1 MARIAVI
8 SDIHG
13 NLVALERVV
22 ADIRQ
27 RRIDLA
33 VCLGDIVGYGP
44 DAKACLDITRQ
55 LCQVV
60 IAGNHERGVVQPALS
75 MEWSPLAI
83 AGIDHARAQLGADDL
98 AALEALPMSFIL
110 GGQVFGT
117 HDSPEPSPDGLT
129 YLRTR
134 ADAARAFQCTEH
146 PITLV
151 GHTHVPAC
159 FSTAADFGTIV
170 ANKDVA
176 AAPVARRLLGPAQEL
191 RGAFVAGASFE
202 LPRFGRSIVNPG
214 SVGQPRDGDARAS
227 YAILDLDEYAVE
239 FRRVAYDLE
248 RARDRVRTAKL
259 PDASAARLAL
269 GA

>member
-1 MARIAVI
+1 MARIAVL

-22 ADIRQ
+22 ADIRR
-27 RRIDLA
+27 RRIDVA

-55 LCQVV
+55 LSQVIV
-60 IAGNHERGVVQPALS
+60 SGNHERGVVHPALS
-75 MEWSPLAI
+75 IGWSPLAI
-83 AGIDHARAQLGADDL
+83 AGIDHARAQLTAADI
-98 AALEALPMSFIL
+98 EALDALPLSFVL

-129 YLRTR
+129 YIRTR
-134 ADAARAFQCTEH
+134 ADAARAFQHAEH

-159 FSTAADFGTIV
+159 FSTAADFGGVV

-176 AAPVARRLLGPAQEL
+176 AAQVARRLLGPSQEL
-191 RGAFVAGASFE
+191 RGAFTAGASFE

-214 SVGQPRDGDARAS
+214 SVGQPRDGDSRAS
-227 YAILDLDEYAVE
+227 YAILDLDQYSVE

-248 RARDRVRTAKL
+248 QARQRVSSAKL